1 MVPVAG
7 ILVMRA
13 LVDREHE
20 REEIELLRSWYV
32 AGPLVC
38 AWLISMMVMWADY
51 SLADTTR
58 KAAEIIAQNYGKVS
72 IPLYFQGHWGFQYYM
87 EKNGAVA
94 LDMNKLPSSSGQI
107 IVMPE
112 NNTNATAQ
120 ASLLTVLHFTPARF
134 LTIMNKA
141 VGAGY
146 YSSVWGVLPFAFGD
160 VPDEKYYIAILQ

>member
-1 MVPVAG
+1 MG
-7 ILVMRA
+7 G
-13 LVDREHE
+13 
-20 REEIELLRSWYV
+20 EIH
-32 AGPLVC
+32 
-38 AWLISMMVMWADY
+38 
-51 SLADTTR
+51 
-58 KAAEIIAQNYGKVS
+58 
-72 IPLYFQGHWGFQYYM
+72 FQGHWGFQYYM

-94 LDMNKLPSSSGQI
+94 LDINKLPSSSGRI

-120 ASLLTVLHFTPARF
+120 ASFLTVLHFTPARF

-146 YSSVWGVLPFAFGD
+146 YSSVWGALPFAFGN